1 VSGLAPEVVV
11 IGDAL
16 LDVTVRPRA
25 PIRPGAD
32 APAEVLIGCGG
43 QGANL
48 SVRLARQG
56 ARVELVCGLGDDP
69 AASLVTDALRSEGV
83 TITAV
88 PVAAT
93 GSVVILVDA
102 AAERTMLSQRR
113 PFAAAIPA
121 GSVTPSS
128 WAVLSGYLFLEP
140 DGFALAERAARRV
153 VVGCA
158 VPDAAVRT
166 WRAAVTA
173 VRPDLLILNREEA
186 AVLGPL
192 EDLSGGVVVTAP
204 DEVVA
209 SIDGVTARHRLPDG
223 PAALDTTG
231 AGDAF
236 AAVLVA
242 RLRRESWP
250 PSIDVLAP
258 SLAHAAHLA
267 TQVTQLPGAQAPVDA
282 ESEGALP

>member
-1 VSGLAPEVVV
+1 MSGLGPEVVV
-11 IGDAL
+11 VGDAL
-16 LDVTVRPRA
+16 LDVTVRPMA

-32 APAEVLIGCGG
+32 APAEVIIGCGG

-48 SVRLARQG
+48 AVRLARQG

-69 AASLVTDALRSEGV
+69 AASLVADALRGEGV
-83 TITAV
+83 AITAV
-88 PVAAT
+88 RVEAT
-93 GSVVILVDA
+93 GGVVILVDA

-121 GSVTPSS
+121 GSVTPNT

-140 DGFALAERAARRV
+140 DVPALADGAARRV

-158 VPDAAVRT
+158 VPHSAVRG
-166 WRAAVTA
+166 WRQAVAAA
-173 VRPDLLILNREEA
+173 RPDLLILNREEA
-186 AVLGPL
+186 KAVGPL
-192 EDLSGGVVVTAP
+192 ENLSGGLVVTAP

-209 SIDGVTARHRLPDG
+209 SIHAVTARHRLPDG
-223 PAALDTTG
+223 PPPLDTTG

-236 AAVLVA
+236 AAALVT

-250 PSIDVLAP
+250 PSPDVLDPA
-258 SLAHAAHLA
+258 LAGAARLA
-267 TQVTQLPGAQAPVDA
+267 TQVTRVPGAQARVDA
-282 ESEGALP
+282 ESGDAVA

>member
-1 VSGLAPEVVV
+1 MNGLAPDVVV

-25 PIRPGAD
+25 PIRSGSD
-32 APAEVLIGCGG
+32 APAEVRVGCGG

-48 SVRLARQG
+48 AVRLARQG

-69 AASLVTDALRSEGV
+69 AASLVTDALRVDGV
-83 TITAV
+83 AITPV
-88 PVAAT
+88 PVDAT
-93 GSVVILVDA
+93 GCVVILVDA

-121 GSVTPSS
+121 GAVAPGS

-140 DGFALAERAARRV
+140 DALVHANRAERRV

-158 VPDAAVRT
+158 VPDASVPG
-166 WRAAVTA
+166 WREALTAA
-173 VRPDLLILNREEA
+173 RPDLLILNREEA
-186 AVLGPL
+186 AVLGPP
-192 EDLSGGVVVTAP
+192 EDLAGGIVVTAP

-209 SIDGVTARHRLPDG
+209 SIGGITARHRLPDG
-223 PAALDTTG
+223 PPALDTTG

-236 AAVLVA
+236 AAALVA

-250 PSIDVLAP
+250 PSAEVLEPA
-258 SLAHAAHLA
+258 LAGAARLA
-267 TQVTQLPGAQAPVDA
+267 TQVTQVPGAQARVGA
-282 ESEGALP
+282 ESEGALA

>member
-1 VSGLAPEVVV
+1 VNGRVPEVVV

-25 PIRPGAD
+25 PIRPGSD
-32 APAEVLIGCGG
+32 APAEVRVGCGG

-48 SVRLARQG
+48 AVRLARQG
-56 ARVELVCGLGDDP
+56 ARVELVCALGADP
-69 AASLVTDALRSEGV
+69 AASLVTDALRGEGV
-83 TITAV
+83 AITPV
-88 PVAAT
+88 PVDAT
-93 GSVVILVDA
+93 GCVVILVDA

-113 PFAAAIPA
+113 PFAAAIRA
-121 GSVTPSS
+121 GSVTLDI

-140 DGFALAERAARRV
+140 GAPAFVERAARRV

-158 VPDAAVRT
+158 VPDTALVS
-166 WRAAVTA
+166 WREAVTA
-173 VRPDLLILNREEA
+173 ARPDLLILNREEA

-192 EDLSGGVVVTAP
+192 EDLGGGVVVTAP

-209 SIDGVTARHRLPDG
+209 SIGGITARHRLPDG
-223 PAALDTTG
+223 PPALDTTG

-236 AAVLVA
+236 AGALVA

-250 PSIDVLAP
+250 PSAEVLEPA
-258 SLAHAAHLA
+258 LAGAARLA
-267 TQVTQLPGAQAPVDA
+267 TQVTQVAGAQARVDA
-282 ESEGALP
+282 ESEGALA